1 VLDEVIF
8 RLIFNDYQVGTKAR
22 AVRLTTRNLL
32 VSQFII
38 IIIIIIIIVIIIII
52 IILLSFLFTI
62 LADYRLCPLFHLPV
76 LAFMSTIF

>member
-32 VSQFII
+32 LLLLLLLFLFFI
-38 IIIIIIIIVIIIII
+38 
-52 IILLSFLFTI
+52 LSFLFTI
-62 LADYRLCPLFHLPV
+62 LAD
-76 LAFMSTIF
+76 